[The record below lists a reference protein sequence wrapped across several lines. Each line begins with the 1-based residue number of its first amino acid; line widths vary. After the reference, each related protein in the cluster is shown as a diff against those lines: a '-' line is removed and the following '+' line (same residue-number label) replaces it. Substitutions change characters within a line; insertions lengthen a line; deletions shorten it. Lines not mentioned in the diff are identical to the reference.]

1 MDNLLLKIFKIISLI
16 FIILAVVL
24 QLTILIQGDDLSDQV
39 LNNYALLSYLALG
52 LTTFLALLFP
62 IIFMIL
68 DPKKAIKVFLA
79 FAGLV
84 IIGVISYS
92 FASNSFNIEELQ
104 NLDTTVETSRIVGAS
119 LYFTYIIGGLAVL
132 SVIYSGISSFF
143 K

>member
-104 NLDTTVETSRIVGAS
+104 RLDTTVETSKIVGAS
-119 LYFTYIIGGLAVL
+119 LYFTYIIGGLTVL